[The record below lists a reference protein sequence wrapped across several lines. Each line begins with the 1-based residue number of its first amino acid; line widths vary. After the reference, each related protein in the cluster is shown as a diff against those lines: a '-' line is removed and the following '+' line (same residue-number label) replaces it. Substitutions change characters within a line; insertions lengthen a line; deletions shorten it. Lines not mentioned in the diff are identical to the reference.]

1 MNGIINECLESPSL
15 MVVVIGCVAVTVG
28 WCALLAKALL

>member
-1 MNGIINECLESPSL
+1 MNGIIHECLESPSL

-28 WCALLAKALL
+28 WCVLLAKALL